1 MRLHGRVKPQLL
13 SLYAENELRP
23 PTASRGHRY
32 QSCSFCTCICAR
44 PADSITSGLAV
55 WSMPSTCIKSYR
67 CRTDARIAYPKFKLT
82 SAEQQELLSDYL
94 PWCTTVHVSDVPF
107 EMPLCRDPFDLP
119 FLQLAT
125 AGKADY
131 LVTGDADLL
140 CLSDQFVPPIITAD
154 DFMKMLDG

>member
-67 CRTDARIAYPKFKLT
+67 CRT
-82 SAEQQELLSDYL
+82 
-94 PWCTTVHVSDVPF
+94 VHVSDVPF